1 MSLVNAALNQ
11 IDKYGYKGA
20 AVLNR
25 ITKVKNKTTGE
36 NTTTNETPSSLLAYV
51 GSYPIS
57 DVVDTTVKTA
67 AYRIWIAPDNDFDGV
82 ISKDDT
88 VTVDGNECRIV
99 RNDVKRVKDKIAY
112 VEVICGV

>member
-1 MSLVNAALNQ
+1 MLVENPVILINE
-11 IDKYGYKGA
+11 YGYKGA

-25 ITKVKNKTTGE
+25 ITKVKNKAEGEYKTTGD
-36 NTTTNETPSSLLAYV
+36 TQSSLLAYV

-57 DVVDTTVKTA
+57 DVVDTTVKTVS
-67 AYRIWIAPDNDFDGV
+67 YRIWIAPDNDFDGI

-88 VTVDGNECRIV
+88 ITVDGNECRIV
-99 RNDVKRVKDKIAY
+99 RNDIKRVKDKIAY